1 MEIASLIEPLE
12 SAIANPDLHSYLG
25 KLADCMANN
34 GPTPEIPEEI
44 CQKSFRIKLLENNA
58 TPTFTSKITQAL
70 FYAIHLTQTKINKS
84 SSDDSV
90 ITFLNALHK
99 SSFGAHYANSWPQ
112 IREIVYLVVNRIYD
126 HDIPR
131 LIAERKLSSKSVLRA
146 YWDLLPY
153 FNSSVENLVNALFL
167 STTDITAEGNYINLN
182 ASVRLR
188 SKNQTEFGFKLIEQC
203 KASRQK
209 LDLFFM
215 HAFHGLSQTTGIQN
229 AYLLLKDMLNSPNKD
244 FVVAGLRTL
253 AWLHGNNDHPEEIA
267 DQVIPVLDKLTAK
280 NDDQLTQNIIFAY
293 GLLIDKIT
301 IARTKL
307 ESLISDQL
315 GPDSRFALSHLI
327 SIYIK
332 NRQEEIWF
340 KKSLALLVDLKG
352 QHVGTYVNL
361 SNSFAYAFEAPPGLF
376 YTYIDK
382 FIEDDHNEIK
392 TIEGFRNAFEE
403 SFSKDKDQFER
414 WLTRAFNNENRRFH
428 QAAREVLLMIDRKAS
443 EIRLSKE
450 IILTLTPYD
459 LEFILYK
466 IVGNVYAK
474 EHLQSLVYS
483 ALEYVDESGLVP
495 QLVTEL
501 MALYI
506 MYNYP
511 GVINYLKE
519 KKQTANATQASVITI
534 IEQHYNEIHRIQEK
548 KPLELAP
555 SSSSLQK
562 LFRKYGEQISDFKD
576 ESPFRQPR
584 ITDFITHITIVKG
597 NSFFHRDG
605 DYGAIK
611 NKFKSRSNMGRV
623 AVEFE
628 MPGGEFVDPVGQE
641 YNRHYWRTFKRR
653 IQ

>member
-1 MEIASLIEPLE
+1 MEIAPLIEPLE
-12 SAIANPDLHSYLG
+12 SAIANPDLHGYLG
-25 KLADCMANN
+25 RLANSFANN
-34 GPTPEIPEEI
+34 RPASEIPEEI
-44 CQKSFRIKLLENNA
+44 RQKAILLKLLENS
-58 TPTFTSKITQAL
+58 TSPTFTSKSAQVV
-70 FYAIHLTQTKINKS
+70 FYAIHLTQDKINKS
-84 SSDDSV
+84 SSEGSV
-90 ITFLNALHK
+90 ITFLNSLQK
-99 SSFGAHYANSWPQ
+99 SSFATHYANNWPQ
-112 IREIVYLVVNRIYD
+112 IREIVYLVVNRIYE

-131 LIAERKLSSKSVLRA
+131 LIVERKLSSKSVFRA

-153 FNSSVENLVNALFL
+153 FNSSIDNLLNALFL
-167 STTDITAEGNYINLN
+167 SSTDITAEGNYINLN
-182 ASVRLR
+182 ASVRLC
-188 SKNQTEFGFKLIEQC
+188 SKKQPEFGIRLIELC
-203 KASRQK
+203 KASKQK

-215 HAFHGLSQTTGIQN
+215 HAFLGLSQTTGIQE
-229 AYLLLKDMLNSPNKD
+229 AYPLLKDMLNSTNKD
-244 FVVAGLRTL
+244 FVIAGLRAF

-267 DQVIPVLDKLTAK
+267 DKVIPILDILTAR

-293 GLLIDKIT
+293 GLLIDKIA

-332 NRQEEIWF
+332 NAQDENWF

-352 QHVGTYVNL
+352 QHVGTYVNI
-361 SNSFAYAFEAPPGLF
+361 SHSFAYAFENPPGLF

-382 FIEDDHNEIK
+382 FIENDRNEIK
-392 TIEGFRNAFEE
+392 TIEGFKNGFEE
-403 SFSKDKDQFER
+403 SLAKDKGQFER
-414 WLTRAFNNENRRFH
+414 WLTLAFNNDNRRFH
-428 QAAREVLLMIDRKAS
+428 HAAREVLMMIDRKAT
-443 EIRLSKE
+443 EIQLSKE
-450 IILTLTPYD
+450 IILSLKPYD

-519 KKQTANATQASVITI
+519 KKQTADATQASVIAV

-555 SSSSLQK
+555 SSSNLQK
-562 LFRKYGEQISDFKD
+562 LFRKYGEQINDFKD
-576 ESPFRQPR
+576 ESPFRQSR
-584 ITDFITHITIVKG
+584 TTDFVTLITIVKG

-611 NKFKSRSNMGRV
+611 NKYKFRSNMGKV

-628 MPGGEFVDPVGQE
+628 MPGGEFVDPIGQE

-653 IQ
+653 TQ

>member
-1 MEIASLIEPLE
+1 MEIALLIEPLE

-25 KLADCMANN
+25 KLADCMANSRS
-34 GPTPEIPEEI
+34 TPEIPEEI
-44 CQKSFRIKLLENNA
+44 RQKSIRIKLLEDNTA
-58 TPTFTSKITQAL
+58 PTFTSKITQAI
-70 FYAIHLTQTKINKS
+70 FYAIHLTHDKINKS
-84 SSDDSV
+84 SSEDSV
-90 ITFLNALHK
+90 ITFLNALQK
-99 SSFGAHYANSWPQ
+99 SSFGTHYANNWPQ
-112 IREIVYLVVNRIYD
+112 IREIVYLVVNRIYE

-131 LIAERKLSSKSVLRA
+131 LIVERKLSSKSVFRA

-153 FNSSVENLVNALFL
+153 FNSSVDYLINALFL
-167 STTDITAEGNYINLN
+167 SSTDITAEGNYINLN
-182 ASVRLR
+182 TSVRLR
-188 SKNQTEFGFKLIEQC
+188 SKNQPKFGFTLLELC
-203 KASRQK
+203 KASKQK

-215 HAFHGLSQTTGIQN
+215 HAFLGLSQTTGIQE
-229 AYLLLKDMLNSPNKD
+229 AYPSLEVMLNSTNKD
-244 FVVAGLRTL
+244 FVVVGLRTF
-253 AWLHGNNDHPEEIA
+253 AWMHGNNDHPEEIA
-267 DQVIPVLDKLTAK
+267 DKVIPILDKLTAK
-280 NDDQLTQNIIFAY
+280 KDDQLTQNIIFAY

-307 ESLISDQL
+307 ESLIADQL

-327 SIYIK
+327 SIYIR
-332 NRQEEIWF
+332 NEQEEIWF
-340 KKSLALLVDLKG
+340 NKSLALLVDLRG

-361 SNSFAYAFEAPPGLF
+361 SNSFAYAFEAPPGIF
-376 YTYIDK
+376 YTYIDR

-403 SFSKDKDQFER
+403 SLSKDKDHFER
-414 WLTRAFNNENRRFH
+414 WLTLAFNNENRRFH
-428 QAAREVLLMIDRKAS
+428 HAAREVLMMIDRKAS

-450 IILTLTPYD
+450 IILSLTPYD

-483 ALEYVDESGLVP
+483 VLEYVDESGLVS

-519 KKQTANATQASVITI
+519 KKNTANSMQASVITV

-555 SSSSLQK
+555 SSSNLQK
-562 LFRKYGEQISDFKD
+562 LFRKYGEQINDFKD
-576 ESPFRQPR
+576 ESPFRQSR
-584 ITDFITHITIVKG
+584 LTDFITHITIVKG

-611 NKFKSRSNMGRV
+611 NKYKSRSNMGKV

-628 MPGGEFVDPVGQE
+628 MPGGEFVDPIGQE